1 VISELYYPE
10 LTSTGYFLTG
20 IAEGLTGNYDVFVLC
35 GQPSYRARGMRAPL
49 REMRS
54 AVDVQRCLATTF
66 DQDKVCGRIVN
77 LITISLSIF
86 LTALFRILAGDIVI
100 VVTNPPLLPYF
111 AALACRVRR
120 ARFVLLVHDVYPEIL
135 TRMDILKPQ
144 SFLLRLLNRASVW
157 LYRNAD
163 RILVLGRDMQL
174 LIREKV
180 PSWQDRVVVATNW
193 ANTEMIVPMPRG
205 SNQLLDRL
213 QLKDKFV
220 VEFFGNMGRPHCIE
234 DLLDAAELLRS
245 APGIHFLLVG
255 WGVKKIWAVKEK
267 QARHLENMTILDP
280 LPRDQSCDIQNA
292 CDIAINTLSRDMSG
306 ISVPSRTYNVMAS
319 GKPMLGV
326 CDDDS
331 ELAAVIHEERIGWV
345 VPPGRPDLL
354 ATAIRAAQADPDELR
369 RMGERAYQA
378 AAAKYTI
385 ASLLKVYTAIIEGL
399 ITE

>member
-1 VISELYYPE
+1 
-10 LTSTGYFLTG
+10 
-20 IAEGLTGNYDVFVLC
+20 
-35 GQPSYRARGMRAPL
+35 
-49 REMRS
+49 
-54 AVDVQRCLATTF
+54 
-66 DQDKVCGRIVN
+66 
-77 LITISLSIF
+77 
-86 LTALFRILAGDIVI
+86 
-100 VVTNPPLLPYF
+100 
-111 AALACRVRR
+111 
-120 ARFVLLVHDVYPEIL
+120 
-135 TRMDILKPQ
+135 
-144 SFLLRLLNRASVW
+144 
-157 LYRNAD
+157 
-163 RILVLGRDMQL
+163 
-174 LIREKV
+174 
-180 PSWQDRVVVATNW
+180 
-193 ANTEMIVPMPRG
+193 
-205 SNQLLDRL
+205 
-213 QLKDKFV
+213 
-220 VEFFGNMGRPHCIE
+220 MGRPHCIE

-280 LPRDQSCDIQNA
+280 LPRDQSCDVQNA